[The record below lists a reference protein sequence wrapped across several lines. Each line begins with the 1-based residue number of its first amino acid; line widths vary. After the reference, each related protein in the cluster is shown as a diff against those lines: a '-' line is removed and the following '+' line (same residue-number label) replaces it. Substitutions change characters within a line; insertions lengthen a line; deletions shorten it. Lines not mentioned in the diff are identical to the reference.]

1 MPRDIIART
10 MAKMN
15 PDYFSTILEIINYP
29 EDKVVAEAIDAIGW
43 MVFYHQELATAKN
56 YQTVIQSFERYHDNE
71 LMKWKLII
79 VYRRL
84 IKVRLFKT
92 AGFQNPVVQAEIERS
107 LSLIN
112 KRKSKVVY

>member
-1 MPRDIIART
+1 
-10 MAKMN
+10 
-15 PDYFSTILEIINYP
+15 
-29 EDKVVAEAIDAIGW
+29 

-79 VYRRL
+79 CL
-84 IKVRLFKT
+84 SSFNQSKAFLKQLD
-92 AGFQNPVVQAEIERS
+92 FQNPVVQAEIERS

>member
-1 MPRDIIART
+1 M
-10 MAKMN
+10 
-15 PDYFSTILEIINYP
+15 
-29 EDKVVAEAIDAIGW
+29 VAEAIDAIGW

-79 VYRRL
+79 CL
-84 IKVRLFKT
+84 SSFNQSKAFLKQLD
-92 AGFQNPVVQAEIERS
+92 FQNPVVQAEIERS